1 MAPDPKKGPQNG
13 QKKKGYN
20 PYNKFK
26 NQSWNKKKKPNND
39 SAAKATDG
47 RHPPNASHVPAT
59 SPVKVIQTPISKR
72 ATNFMVNSVVCS
84 FSSAT
89 YIDVTQQ
96 PARYRGW
103 SLYFP
108 ETSKAPPGFAFL
120 SQDV

>member
-72 ATNFMVNSVVCS
+72 ATNCMANSVVS
-84 FSSAT
+84 FVFFSHLYRCYSAAGT
-89 YIDVTQQ
+89 LSWLV
-96 PARYRGW
+96 
-103 SLYFP
+103 SL
-108 ETSKAPPGFAFL
+108 L
-120 SQDV
+120 S